1 MMVSMSVQLLSN
13 DPCQLAINKARTA
26 AEAAAAAAAA
36 AATVSFDIGE
46 IIEQRGIYTPY
57 TLTHARTHTH
67 THSGPAISESHPPK
81 LL

>member
-13 DPCQLAINKARTA
+13 DPCQLAINKARTTA
-26 AEAAAAAAAA
+26 AEAA

-57 TLTHARTHTH
+57 TLTHACTHTH